1 MHHQQY
7 IKYNFQRLYK
17 EFERVKSAKEYEDY
31 FKDISDN
38 LEIVNRIPFN
48 EDEATKQISDIS
60 KKYEDELNWLAGVY
74 NNGMTVVKN
83 APKKDEYQ
91 LKMGL
96 IYINNQIPIIALKRE
111 LTSYAFNKLLGIE

>member
-1 MHHQQY
+1 M
-7 IKYNFQRLYK
+7 KYNIQELYK
-17 EFERVKSAKEYEDY
+17 KFEEVKSTKEYLDY
-31 FKDISDN
+31 FKDICDN
-38 LEIVNRIPFN
+38 SEIINAFPF
-48 EDEATKQISDIS
+48 DETKAKNQISTMVG
-60 KKYEDELNWLAGVY
+60 KYGYDLNWLAGVY